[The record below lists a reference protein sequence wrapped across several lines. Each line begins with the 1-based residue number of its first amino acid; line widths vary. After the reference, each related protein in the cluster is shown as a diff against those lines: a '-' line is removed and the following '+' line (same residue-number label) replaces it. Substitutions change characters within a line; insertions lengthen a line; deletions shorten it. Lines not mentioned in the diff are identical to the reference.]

1 VLFQKATKLRK
12 DHEKHVTDRGR
23 DMKFSEADIVTQSIS
38 DQELERRW
46 RAVRKRMN
54 EENLDFLVMQND
66 NEWLGGYVKWFTDV
80 PAKNAQPHTVI
91 FPVDEEMTTITHGG
105 KPPGDVGPPAWT
117 LRGVGRRLTA
127 PFFRSAAFT
136 DTYDAEL
143 AAEVL
148 RARKWARIGILGKGA
163 MSAAFYEHLLKNL
176 AGHSVVEAA
185 DLVDPIKA
193 VKSDEEQD
201 LIRKTAALQ
210 DQAIEY
216 AKKAIRPGRKDFEVI
231 ADIIHYVTDLG
242 SEEQLVLG
250 GSGPPG
256 RPVAIRKRHFQN
268 RMVREGDQFSLLIEV
283 NGPGG
288 MYTEIGRIFLVGSDV
303 PSELSDA
310 AALARELQ
318 EATLKMIRPGAHP
331 AEIWRANNV
340 LLEQEGFLPETR
352 LYAHG
357 QGYDLVERPLIRD
370 DEPMTL
376 QAGMNITV
384 HPTVG
389 SDRVWV
395 WVCDNYL
402 VTETGVSECLH
413 KTPKDIIGL

>member
-1 VLFQKATKLRK
+1 MK
-12 DHEKHVTDRGR
+12 DDER
-23 DMKFSEADIVTQSIS
+23 EIVTTSIS

-46 RAVRKRMN
+46 REIRKRMK
-54 EENLDFLVMQND
+54 EEKIDFLVMQND

-91 FPVDEEMTTITHGG
+91 FPVDEDMTTITHGG

-117 LRGVGRRLTA
+117 LRGVKRRLTA

-136 DTYDAEL
+136 NTYDAEI
-143 AAEVL
+143 AVEVL
-148 RARKWARIGILGKGA
+148 KARKNARIGILGKGS
-163 MSAAFYEHLLKNL
+163 MSAAFYEHLLKSL
-176 AGHSVVEAA
+176 SGWSVVEAA
-185 DLVDPIKA
+185 DLVDPVKA
-193 VKSDEEQD
+193 VKSDEEVN
-201 LIRKTAALQ
+201 LIKKTAVLQ
-210 DQAIEY
+210 DRAIDY
-216 AKKAIRPGRKDFEVI
+216 AKKAIRPGRRDSEII
-231 ADIIHYVTDLG
+231 ADIIHHVTDLG

-250 GSGPPG
+250 GSGPVG
-256 RPVAIRKRHFQN
+256 QPVAIRKRHFQN

-288 MYTEIGRIFLVGSDV
+288 MYTEIGRIFFVGGRV
-303 PSELSDA
+303 PAELNDA
-310 AALARELQ
+310 AALAVEIQ
-318 EATLKMIRPGAHP
+318 EATLRMLRPGADP
-331 AEIWRANNV
+331 ADIWRANNA
-340 LLEQEGFLPETR
+340 LLERKGFLPETR

-370 DEPMTL
+370 DEPMKL

-402 VTETGVSECLH
+402 VTTTGVSECRH
-413 KTPKDIIGL
+413 KPPKEISRV